1 MSRVGFTL
9 LEATVALAIVG
20 LVAVGALEAFAV
32 EARVARRTRDAG
44 PAAAVASERLARL
57 ALVDPAG
64 LQPLPDSLA
73 RGVVRTGER
82 TYAWEARAQRVAG
95 TPHLF
100 EFRVEVQWESGTFA
114 LASRVYRPGGGVT
127 P

>member
-1 MSRVGFTL
+1 MRRAGFSL

-20 LVAVGALEAFAV
+20 IVAVGALEALAA

-44 PAAAVASERLARL
+44 PAAALASERLARL
-57 ALVDPAG
+57 AVVDPAA

-82 TYAWEARAQRVAG
+82 TYTWMAQVHRVSG

-100 EFRVEVQWESGTFA
+100 EFTVDVQWESGTFA
-114 LASRVYRPGGGVT
+114 LASRAYRPGGGAS